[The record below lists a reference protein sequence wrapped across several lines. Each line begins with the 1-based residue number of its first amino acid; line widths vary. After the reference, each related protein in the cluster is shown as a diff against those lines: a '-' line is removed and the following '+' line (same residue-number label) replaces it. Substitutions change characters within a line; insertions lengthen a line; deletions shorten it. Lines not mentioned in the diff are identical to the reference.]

1 MTAADHL
8 TPIEPV
14 PPPARSA
21 GLTGAAVGLFLQ
33 AVILGVAGAVAAVQA
48 LGLTLDLLVG
58 IVWALVRSVGIDAG
72 TPDLFPDLAID
83 NLDTYLLLAVIGAC
97 LLLLSRHEV
106 RLGQALLAGDP
117 EAVPSAVGLQWWFL
131 GIGALFAFWTLVI
144 TEDAVLFPVVAVV
157 LPLVVLALV
166 AIGGGRPFPR
176 GAGGDS
182 SFGGSE
188 RWNFRSRTE
197 RREALLALV
206 FLAPAFAV
214 FYGFFFY
221 PLGRLMHFAV
231 YQQNRTGT
239 AERYVGF
246 GQLTDVL
253 SGDEFREGLQH
264 TLTYVLFTVPAGLV
278 LGIVLAVVANRRLR
292 GIKFFQTVLS
302 STVATSVAVA
312 SVIFFVLLNPQVG
325 YFKVNWLAEPD
336 QVLFGVSLSSIWQN
350 LGLTFIIVLAGLQA
364 VPDELVESATLDG
377 AGPIRRFFSVTL
389 PIISPTLLF
398 LIVVLTVFAFQAFA
412 QIDILTA
419 GGPAGASETLVFKIF
434 QRQQPIDLGEGSAMA
449 LGLFGIT
456 FLVTM
461 GQFLILDRRVHYG
474 S

>member
-1 MTAADHL
+1 MTL
-8 TPIEPV
+8 IQPIEPV
-14 PPPARSA
+14 APPVRSA
-21 GLTGAAVGLFLQ
+21 GVTGAAVVLFVQGAL
-33 AVILGVAGAVAAVQA
+33 IGVAGAVTAAVA
-48 LGLTLDLLVG
+48 LGMTLDLVVG
-58 IVWALVRSVGIDAG
+58 IAWTLLRTVGLDAS
-72 TPDLFPDLAID
+72 TPGLFPDLAIA
-83 NLDTYLLLAVIGAC
+83 NLDTYLLLVVTATV
-97 LLLLSRHEV
+97 LLLLSRKEV
-106 RLGQALLAGDP
+106 TLGRELLAGDP

-131 GIGALFAFWTLVI
+131 GVGALFAFWTLVI
-144 TEDAVLFPVVAVV
+144 TKDAVLFPVVAIL
-157 LPLVVLALV
+157 LPLVALV
-166 AIGGGRPFPR
+166 LFAVGGQRPFPS
-176 GAGGDS
+176 ASGGGS
-182 SFGGSE
+182 SFSGSSTE
-188 RWNFRSRTE
+188 RWNWRSGTE
-197 RREALLALV
+197 RRETLLAVV
-206 FLAPAFAV
+206 FLAPAFII

-221 PLGRLMHFAV
+221 PLGRLVHFAL

-239 AERYVGF
+239 AERYVGVS
-246 GQLTDVL
+246 QLTDVL
-253 SGDEFREGLQH
+253 SGDEFREGLLH

-325 YFKVNWLAEPD
+325 YFKVNWLAEPT
-336 QVLFGVSLSSIWQN
+336 QVLFGVSLSSVWQN

-377 AGPIRRFFSVTL
+377 AGPMRRFFSVTL

-434 QRQQPIDLGEGSAMA
+434 QLQQPIDLGEGSAMA

>member
-1 MTAADHL
+1 MTL
-8 TPIEPV
+8 IQPIEPV
-14 PPPARSA
+14 APPVRSA
-21 GLTGAAVGLFLQ
+21 GVTGAAIVLFLQ
-33 AVILGVAGAVAAVQA
+33 GAILGVAGAVAAVVT
-48 LGLTLDLLVG
+48 LGMTLDLVVG
-58 IVWALVRSVGIDAG
+58 IVWALIRTVGIDAA
-72 TPDLFPDLAID
+72 TPGLFPDLAIA
-83 NLDTYLLLAVIGAC
+83 NLDTYLLLAVVATC
-97 LLLLSRHEV
+97 LLLLSRKEIT
-106 RLGQALLAGDP
+106 LGRALLAGDP

-131 GIGALFAFWTLVI
+131 GVGALFAFWTLVI
-144 TEDAVLFPVVAVV
+144 TKDAVVFPVVAVV
-157 LPLVVLALV
+157 LPLVALALF
-166 AIGGGRPFPR
+166 AIGGQRPFPSAS
-176 GAGGDS
+176 AGGSS
-182 SFGGSE
+182 SFGGSSE
-188 RWNFRSRTE
+188 RWNWRSPSE
-197 RREALLALV
+197 RREALLAVV

-221 PLGRLMHFAV
+221 PLGRLVHFAL

-239 AERYVGF
+239 AERYVGPS
-246 GQLTDVL
+246 QLTDVL
-253 SGDEFREGLQH
+253 AGDEFREGLVH

-278 LGIVLAVVANRRLR
+278 LGIVLAVVANRRLK

-325 YFKVNWLAEPD
+325 YFKVDWLAEPN
-336 QVLFGVSLSSIWQN
+336 QVLFGVSLSSVWQN

-434 QRQQPIDLGEGSAMA
+434 QLQQPIDLGEGSAMA

-456 FLVTM
+456 FIVTM

>member
-1 MTAADHL
+1 MSLVGTTEPVAEPRRSGGLTAAAIATL
-8 TPIEPV
+8 
-14 PPPARSA
+14 A
-21 GLTGAAVGLFLQ
+21 Q
-33 AVILGVAGAVAAVQA
+33 AVLIGLAGAVAGVVV

-58 IVWALVRSVGIDAG
+58 IVWALIRSVGIDAA
-72 TPDLFPDLAID
+72 TPGLFPDLAID
-83 NLDTYLLLAVIGAC
+83 NLDTYLFLLVVAAV
-97 LLLLSRHEV
+97 LLLLARHEQGLA
-106 RLGQALLAGDP
+106 RGMLAGAP
-117 EAVPSAVGLQWWFL
+117 EAIRGVVGVQWWFL
-131 GIGALFAFWTLVI
+131 GIGLLIAFWTLVI
-144 TEDAVLFPVVAVV
+144 AHDPVTFPVVAIAI
-157 LPLVVLALV
+157 PLVVLILV
-166 AIGGGRPFPR
+166 AAGGERPFPSS
-176 GAGGDS
+176 GGGGS
-182 SFGGSE
+182 SFSGVSHE

-197 RREALLALV
+197 RKEALLAV
-206 FLAPAFAV
+206 AFLAPALV
-214 FYGFFFY
+214 IFYGFFFY
-221 PLGRLMHFAV
+221 PVGRLLHFAI

-246 GQLTDVL
+246 SQLTDVL
-253 SGDEFREGLQH
+253 AGDEFREGLQH
-264 TLTYVLFTVPAGLV
+264 TLTYVLFTVPAGLL
-278 LGIVLAVVANRRLR
+278 LGIVLAVVANRRLK

-325 YFKVNWLAEPD
+325 YFKVNWLAEPN
-336 QVLFGVSLSSIWQN
+336 QVLFGVSLSSVWQN

-377 AGPIRRFFSVTL
+377 AGPFRRFFSVTL

-461 GQFLILDRRVHYG
+461 GQFMILDRRVHYG

>member
-1 MTAADHL
+1 MTVADPTAPPVRSGGITAAAIGVVVQAVL
-8 TPIEPV
+8 
-14 PPPARSA
+14 
-21 GLTGAAVGLFLQ
+21 VGL
-33 AVILGVAGAVAAVQA
+33 AGAGTALLA
-48 LGLTLDLLVG
+48 LGMTLDLLVG
-58 IVWALVRSVGIDAG
+58 ALWALVRSVGVDAA
-72 TPDLFPDLAID
+72 TPDLFVDLAIA
-83 NLDTYLLLAVIGAC
+83 NLDTYLLLVVVAAV
-97 LLLLSRHEV
+97 LLLLGRYGYNV
-106 RLGQALLAGDP
+106 GRALLAGEP
-117 EAVPSAVGLQWWFL
+117 EALRSAVGVQWWYL
-131 GIGALFAFWTLVI
+131 GAGALFAFWTLVI
-144 TEDAVLFPVVAVV
+144 TKSAVVFPIVAVV
-157 LPLVVLALV
+157 IPLVVLVLV
-166 AIGGGRPFPR
+166 AIGGGRPFPSLS
-176 GAGGDS
+176 GSGS
-182 SFGGSE
+182 SFSGTTTE
-188 RWNFRSRTE
+188 RWDFRRRTE

-206 FLAPAFAV
+206 FLAPAFTV
-214 FYGFFFY
+214 FYFFFFRA
-221 PLGRLMHFAV
+221 LGRLMHFAI

-246 GQLTDVL
+246 GQLADVL
-253 SGDEFREGLQH
+253 SGDEFREGLRH
-264 TLTYVLFTVPAGLV
+264 TLTYVLFTVPPGLV
-278 LGIVLAVVANRRLR
+278 LGITLAVVANRRLR

-377 AGPIRRFFSVTL
+377 AGPLRRFFRVTL

-398 LIVVLTVFAFQAFA
+398 LVVVLTVFAFQAFA

-434 QRQQPIDLGEGSAMA
+434 QLQQPIDIGEGSGMA
-449 LGLFGIT
+449 LGLFAIT
-456 FLVTM
+456 FVVTM

>member
-1 MTAADHL
+1 MSLVGTPEPVAEPRRSGGLTAA
-8 TPIEPV
+8 
-14 PPPARSA
+14 
-21 GLTGAAVGLFLQ
+21 AVAVLVQ
-33 AVILGVAGAVAAVQA
+33 AVLLGIAGAVTGVVV

-58 IVWALVRSVGIDAG
+58 VVWALIRSVGLDAA
-72 TPDLFPDLAID
+72 TPSLFPDLAID
-83 NLDTYLLLAVIGAC
+83 NLDTYLFLLVVAAV
-97 LLLLSRHEV
+97 LLLLGRHE
-106 RLGQALLAGDP
+106 LGLARGMLAGAP
-117 EAVPSAVGLQWWFL
+117 EAIQGAVGVQWWFFGVGL
-131 GIGALFAFWTLVI
+131 LIAFWTLVI
-144 TEDAVLFPVVAVV
+144 AGSALTFPIVAVAI
-157 LPLVVLALV
+157 PLVVLVLV
-166 AIGGGRPFPR
+166 AVGGERPFPQGGG
-176 GAGGDS
+176 GAS
-182 SFGGSE
+182 SFSGTTE
-188 RWNFRSRTE
+188 RWNWRSATE
-197 RREALLALV
+197 RKEALLALV

-221 PLGRLMHFAV
+221 PLGRLLHFAI

-246 GQLTDVL
+246 SQLTDVL
-253 SGDEFREGLQH
+253 AGDEFREGLQH

-278 LGIVLAVVANRRLR
+278 LGIVLAVVANRRLK

-325 YFKVNWLAEPD
+325 YFKVDWLAEPD
-336 QVLFGVSLSSIWQN
+336 QVLFGVSLSSVWQN

>member
-1 MTAADHL
+1 MSLVGAIDPVEEPHRSGGLTAA
-8 TPIEPV
+8 
-14 PPPARSA
+14 
-21 GLTGAAVGLFLQ
+21 AVAVLVQ
-33 AVILGVAGAVAAVQA
+33 AVLLGAAGAVTGVVV

-58 IVWALVRSVGIDAG
+58 IVWALIRSVGLDAA
-72 TPDLFPDLAID
+72 TPSLFPDLAID
-83 NLDTYLLLAVIGAC
+83 NLDTYLFLLVVAAV
-97 LLLLSRHEV
+97 LLLLGRHE
-106 RLGQALLAGDP
+106 LGLARGMLAGAP
-117 EAVPSAVGLQWWFL
+117 EAIQGAVGVQWWFL
-131 GIGALFAFWTLVI
+131 GIGLLIAFWTLVI
-144 TEDAVLFPVVAVV
+144 AGSALTFPIVAVAIPLLV
-157 LPLVVLALV
+157 LVLV
-166 AIGGGRPFPR
+166 AVGGERPFPR
-176 GAGGDS
+176 TGGGGS
-182 SFGGSE
+182 SFSGTTE
-188 RWNFRSRTE
+188 HWNWRSTTE
-197 RREALLALV
+197 RKEALLALV

-221 PLGRLMHFAV
+221 PLGRLLHFAI

-246 GQLTDVL
+246 SQLTDVL
-253 SGDEFREGLQH
+253 AGDEFREGLQH

-278 LGIVLAVVANRRLR
+278 LGIVLAVVANRRLK

-325 YFKVNWLAEPD
+325 YFKVDWLAEPN
-336 QVLFGVSLSSIWQN
+336 QVLFGVSLSSVWQN

-377 AGPIRRFFSVTL
+377 AGPFRRFFSVTL

>member
-1 MTAADHL
+1 MSLVGAIDPVEEPHRSGGLTAA
-8 TPIEPV
+8 
-14 PPPARSA
+14 
-21 GLTGAAVGLFLQ
+21 AVAVLVQ
-33 AVILGVAGAVAAVQA
+33 AVLLGAAGAVTGVVV

-58 IVWALVRSVGIDAG
+58 IVWALIRSVGLDAA
-72 TPDLFPDLAID
+72 TPSLFPDLAID
-83 NLDTYLLLAVIGAC
+83 NLDTYLFLLVVAAV
-97 LLLLSRHEV
+97 LLLLGRHE
-106 RLGQALLAGDP
+106 LGLARGMLAGAP
-117 EAVPSAVGLQWWFL
+117 EAIQGAVGVQWWFL
-131 GIGALFAFWTLVI
+131 GIGLLIAFWTLVI
-144 TEDAVLFPVVAVV
+144 AGSALTFPIVAVAIPLLV
-157 LPLVVLALV
+157 LVLV
-166 AIGGGRPFPR
+166 AVGGERPFPR
-176 GAGGDS
+176 TGGGGS
-182 SFGGSE
+182 SFSGTTE
-188 RWNFRSRTE
+188 HWNWRSATE
-197 RREALLALV
+197 RKEALLALV

-221 PLGRLMHFAV
+221 PLGRLLHFAI

-246 GQLTDVL
+246 SQLTDVL
-253 SGDEFREGLQH
+253 AGDEFREGLQH

-278 LGIVLAVVANRRLR
+278 LGIVLAVVANRRLK

-325 YFKVNWLAEPD
+325 YFKVDWLAEPN
-336 QVLFGVSLSSIWQN
+336 QVLFGVSLSSVWQN

-377 AGPIRRFFSVTL
+377 AGPFRRFFSVTL